1 MPAETAPLFTRR
13 FFTMCGFTF
22 TVFLSA
28 FQMLPT
34 TPFRILDTGGSTFA
48 AGLFLGF
55 LTYSSALTGP
65 ITGALADRLGKR
77 RILIANSLVIAGF
90 AVAYAL
96 STSYVVPLVL
106 VLFHGFFWSGLLSA
120 SSAYMTDFI
129 PESRRAEGIGYWGM
143 STMLAV
149 AVAPGV
155 GFWFY
160 HLGWRWLCASV
171 GILNLGMAAIAFTL
185 EESPVAAR
193 MGREHFFHRNL
204 IEWRIV
210 VVAMSL
216 FLCSF
221 GYGGVTSFVA
231 LFAER
236 NGVRPKGVFFTTFAI
251 VTIITRVFSGR
262 LADRIGPRK
271 FFLPC
276 LGLVCVGFALLS
288 IAETRRGIILAAL
301 VFGTGFGNMYP
312 AFVAHVVRFF
322 DPSRRGAI
330 FGGILAAFD
339 TGIGTGSITLGFIIE
354 HFGFRPAWIV
364 ATALSAMSVPFFLWS
379 ERRFLLSSPW
389 PGSDGRLTPE
399 RREA

>member
-1 MPAETAPLFTRR
+1 
-13 FFTMCGFTF
+13 
-22 TVFLSA
+22 
-28 FQMLPT
+28 
-34 TPFRILDTGGSTFA
+34 
-48 AGLFLGF
+48 
-55 LTYSSALTGP
+55 
-65 ITGALADRLGKR
+65 
-77 RILIANSLVIAGF
+77 
-90 AVAYAL
+90 
-96 STSYVVPLVL
+96 
-106 VLFHGFFWSGLLSA
+106 
-120 SSAYMTDFI
+120 
-129 PESRRAEGIGYWGM
+129 
-143 STMLAV
+143 
-149 AVAPGV
+149 
-155 GFWFY
+155 
-160 HLGWRWLCASV
+160 
-171 GILNLGMAAIAFTL
+171 MAAIAFTL

-193 MGREHFFHRNL
+193 MSREHFFHRNL